1 MSKGK
6 MCFITFVFFIIIYK
20 FREPIREPRRVGS
33 GRLMSRDS
41 WDSGFR
47 QPENGIANNYNFGKS
62 GFRESSSH
70 SSMFVFITIF

>member
-1 MSKGK
+1 M
-6 MCFITFVFFIIIYK
+6 

-47 QPENGIANNYNFGKS
+47 QSENGLTSNFNFGK
-62 GFRESSSH
+62 GNFREPSH
-70 SSMFVFITIF
+70 NSMFVFFTLL

>member
-1 MSKGK
+1 L
-6 MCFITFVFFIIIYK
+6 IIKYK

-41 WDSGFR
+41 WESGFR
-47 QPENGIANNYNFGKS
+47 QPENGIGNYNFGKG

-70 SSMFVFITIF
+70 NSMFVFIIIF